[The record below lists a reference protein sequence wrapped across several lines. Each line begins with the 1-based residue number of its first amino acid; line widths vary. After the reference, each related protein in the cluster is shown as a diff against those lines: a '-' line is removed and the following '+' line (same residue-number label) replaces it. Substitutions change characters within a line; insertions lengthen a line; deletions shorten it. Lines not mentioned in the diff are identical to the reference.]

1 MSRTKRDARQAGRAP
16 VIGRTAWWAGATVLT
31 LAVVAIVAWQAGAT
45 DGGLPPDFA
54 LVAYQGQELF
64 GGDEARFHDVVG
76 QGTPVVL
83 NFWAASC
90 PPCREE
96 MPGFQQ
102 VADEYGDA
110 VRIIG
115 VDIGTFT
122 FLGTSEEARAFLH
135 EYDIRYPAAYAVDEQ
150 VVRDYEVR
158 GMPTTLF
165 FDADGRQVSKH
176 TGFLPLREFRAQVD
190 ELVGGGG

>member
-1 MSRTKRDARQAGRAP
+1 MTRTQRDPNPRRRAP
-16 VIGRTAWWAGATVLT
+16 VIGRTARWMGLAALA
-31 LAVVAIVAWQAGAT
+31 LAVVATVTWQVGASNEA
-45 DGGLPPDFA
+45 LPPDFA

-64 GGDEARFHDVVG
+64 GGDEARFHEVVG
-76 QGTPVVL
+76 KGTPLVL

-122 FLGTSEEARAFLH
+122 FLGTREEARAFLS